1 MNNEIFDKIKE
12 IAGENASDYNKRF
25 IESQQRIAI
34 EIAKKWQHDNPFICD
49 KEKDSDEY
57 KAELDEY
64 NRRLQ
69 EYIENW
75 LKETPDEMLFN
86 MRVLSQGLGQLFNL
100 LSSINTHLMELEDVY
115 KICNNQKLTA
125 FVQKQ
130 MKMVKMKQEQEQKV
144 DTQKTDK

>member
-1 MNNEIFDKIKE
+1 
-12 IAGENASDYNKRF
+12 
-25 IESQQRIAI
+25 
-34 EIAKKWQHDNPFICD
+34 
-49 KEKDSDEY
+49 
-57 KAELDEY
+57 
-64 NRRLQ
+64 
-69 EYIENW
+69 
-75 LKETPDEMLFN
+75 MLFN

>member
-1 MNNEIFDKIKE
+1 MNNEIFDKIKK